1 MRICVRP
8 VSEWREKYIKALE
21 QAVIVPFNPE
31 IDKGVQIELSQSDDE
46 YGWETIKGVCQ
57 LIADSRAAMIMVNL
71 DALFIKK
78 EVQVQPYE
86 HFGGVE
92 YENTIMTKQGRQIF
106 NVFKQEIE
114 KRQYEMVIVDNP
126 DPEIVVFVMRHS
138 GLIY

>member
-8 VSEWREKYIKALE
+8 VSEWDEKYIKALE
-21 QAVIVPFNPE
+21 QAAIVPFNHE
-31 IDKGVQIELSQSDDE
+31 VNKGVWVELTQNDDE
-46 YGWETIKGVCQ
+46 DNWDTIMGMCQ
-57 LIADSRAAMIMVNL
+57 LIADSRAAMVMVNL
-71 DALFIKK
+71 DALFVKK
-78 EVQVQPYE
+78 EVQVRSYE

-92 YENTIMTKQGRQIF
+92 YENTIMTKWGRQIF

>member
-8 VSEWREKYIKALE
+8 VSEWDEKYIKALE
-21 QAVIVPFNPE
+21 QAVIVPFNHE
-31 IDKGVQIELSQSDDE
+31 VNKGVWVELTQNDDE
-46 YGWETIKGVCQ
+46 DNWDTIMGMCQ
-57 LIADSRAAMIMVNL
+57 LIADSRAAMVMVNL

-78 EVQVQPYE
+78 EVQVRSYE
-86 HFGGVE
+86 HFNGVQ
-92 YENTIMTKQGRQIF
+92 YENIIMTKWGRQIF

>member
-1 MRICVRP
+1 MQICVRP

-21 QAVIVPFNPE
+21 QAVIVPFNHE
-31 IDKGVQIELSQSDDE
+31 INKGVQVELSQSDDE

-57 LIADSRAAMIMVNL
+57 LIADSRAAMVMVNL

-78 EVQVQPYE
+78 EVPVRPYE
-86 HFGGVE
+86 HFGGVQ
-92 YENTIMTKQGRQIF
+92 YENTIMTKQGRQIL
-106 NVFKQEIE
+106 NIFKQEIE

-126 DPEIVVFVMRHS
+126 DPEIVLFVMPHS

>member
-21 QAVIVPFNPE
+21 QVVIVPFNHE
-31 IDKGVQIELSQSDDE
+31 INKGVQVELSQSDDE

-57 LIADSRAAMIMVNL
+57 LIADSRAAMVMVNL
-71 DALFIKK
+71 NELFIKK
-78 EVQVQPYE
+78 EVQVRPYE

-92 YENTIMTKQGRQIF
+92 YENTIMTKQGRQVF

-114 KRQYEMVIVDNP
+114 KKQYEMVIVDNP